1 MFLKIPV
8 LKKKARKKKSA
19 GIPLTT
25 IPNSRNGYQGSA
37 TDKLRNFGQAAP
49 LVWDSVHCLSGVT
62 SGALSNQQPLRE
74 ELKGTEGL
82 NHQANVNFNLSS
94 DTDAFELWCWR
105 TLESS
110 LDNKKI
116 QPVSPKGNQSWMFIG
131 RTDVEAETPVLW
143 WPDAKRWL
151 IWKVP
156 DAGKEWRLE
165 EKGITEDEMV
175 GWHHRLNGHEFE

>member
-116 QPVSPKGNQSWMFIG
+116 QPVHPKGISPEYSLEGLMLKLKLQYFGHLMW
-131 RTDVEAETPVLW
+131 RTDSLEKTN
-143 WPDAKRWL
+143 
-151 IWKVP
+151 
-156 DAGKEWRLE
+156 AGKDWRWE
-165 EKGITEDEMV
+165 EKGTTEDEMV